1 MAKPKLCLIP
11 AAQGDKFYSVL
22 PSSGVGDFDFSRSG
36 GATRINS
43 QGLIETV
50 ASGVSRLNYPLID
63 GKVVGCPSHLL
74 EPQSLN
80 SQTNSEDLTVASSYP
95 LGAVSI
101 SSNQAISPNGTLN
114 ADKLVESNTNARHEL
129 YSKSLSFSGTTS
141 VSFFA
146 KAAER
151 RYISVFVGGDPDVGG
166 ATFDVEE
173 GIVSLTRGGTNASI
187 IKYSN
192 GWYRC
197 ELTVTKVANSQ
208 VYYCLRTNGDAVNI
222 QTYQGDGT
230 SGMYL
235 WGFQTEIGQSYPTS
249 YIPTTNSAV
258 TRSAETANNSG
269 DASTFNDSEG
279 VLMAEISA
287 LANDLTNRGITIS
300 DGSVNNRV
308 TMFYTNVSNSIQ
320 VKVVVGGSNSLNSYI
335 VIPNISLHNKFA
347 LKYKQNDFSLFVNG
361 FELIT
366 DTSGNTFSNG
376 TLTKL
381 AFDRGDAAE
390 DFYGSTKQIQYFD
403 SALNDSDLEKLTSW
417 VSFTDMA
424 NSQLYSI
431 K

>member
-1 MAKPKLCLIP
+1 MQQEQLKPLADGFYRLTMSYTS
-11 AAQGDKFYSVL
+11 AATVEKIFIYSA
-22 PSSGVGDFDFSRSG
+22 DAD
-36 GATRINS
+36 NS
-43 QGLIETV
+43 T
-50 ASGVSRLNYPLID
+50 NY
-63 GKVVGCPSHLL
+63 
-74 EPQSLN
+74 
-80 SQTNSEDLTVASSYP
+80 T
-95 LGAVSI
+95 
-101 SSNQAISPNGTLN
+101 
-114 ADKLVESNTNARHEL
+114 
-129 YSKSLSFSGTTS
+129 
-141 VSFFA
+141 
-146 KAAER
+146 
-151 RYISVFVGGDPDVGG
+151 
-166 ATFDVEE
+166 
-173 GIVSLTRGGTNASI
+173 
-187 IKYSN
+187 
-192 GWYRC
+192 
-197 ELTVTKVANSQ
+197 
-208 VYYCLRTNGDAVNI
+208 
-222 QTYQGDGT
+222 GDGT
-230 SGMYL
+230 SGLYI
-235 WGFQTEIGQSYPTS
+235 WGAMLEQGSFPTS
-249 YIPTTNSAV
+249 YIPTNGSAV

-417 VSFTDMA
+417 VSFSDMA
-424 NSQLYSI
+424 NGQLYTI
-431 K
+431 E